1 MNPAGKIVSNFFVPV
16 IPDAIHDEY
25 TLNTAKQVQSRG
37 RLLFGA
43 LLLTT
48 PTAYF
53 AAAPDASAWV
63 WLGAPLAMAVLCL
76 LGFLNLSRDLH
87 LSHSVRRSRK
97 LIQSAATSSSLI
109 ATMCSAW
116 CVLSWL
122 GAPPAE
128 RIYYP
133 LIIALGAFSTAYCLS
148 AVRIAAVA
156 NILITILPMIVLLTT
171 SGSRMDFAAAVSLL
185 VAAAFQLHMIT
196 QHQSDIL
203 NLLSLQRQ
211 SRELARTDPLTGLLN
226 RRALL
231 DNAVTMGE
239 HAPLRLMLV
248 DIDHFK
254 AINDGHGHDMGDAV
268 LVAVAERLARQAE
281 IRASV
286 ARIGG
291 EEFALLGTAD
301 ELPEALA
308 LAVLADIRTT
318 RMPHD
323 RQVTVSIGVAEGAV
337 TSEDEWRDLF
347 NRADSAL
354 YRAKSGGRNRVV
366 QAAPPPVSRSAA
378 A

>member
-1 MNPAGKIVSNFFVPV
+1 MNPAGKIVSNFFAPV

-25 TLNTAKQVQSRG
+25 VLNTAKQVQSRG

-76 LGFLNLSRDLH
+76 LGFLNLSRDLR

-116 CVLSWL
+116 CVFSWF

-148 AVRIAAVA
+148 AVRIAAIA

-171 SGSRMDFAAAVSLL
+171 SGNRMDFAAAVSLL
-185 VAAAFQLHMIT
+185 VTAAFQLHMIT

-203 NLLSLQRQ
+203 NLLNLQRQ
-211 SRELARTDPLTGLLN
+211 SRELARTDPLTGLFN

-291 EEFALLGTAD
+291 EEFALLGTVD
-301 ELPEALA
+301 EFPEALA

-366 QAAPPPVSRSAA
+366 QAAPPPASRSAA